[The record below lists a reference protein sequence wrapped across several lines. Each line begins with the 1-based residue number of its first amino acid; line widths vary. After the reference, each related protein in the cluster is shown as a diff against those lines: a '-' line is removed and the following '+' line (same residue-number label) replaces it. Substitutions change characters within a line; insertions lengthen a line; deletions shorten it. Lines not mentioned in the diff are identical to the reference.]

1 MRLRLPQLLA
11 LILTGLLVLA
21 GCATIPRN
29 SMVQQIEA
37 ESNQEES
44 QPFRFDAQGP
54 TEGSDARRIVEGFVE
69 AGRSVLED
77 YALSREFMTPE
88 LGADWRGDSRTLI
101 YEAMNVLTGA
111 DSNRYTIQ
119 LEISGEID
127 AMGVYTQEPEH
138 STRAVDVEVTKVEDQ
153 WRISKAPDGIM
164 LESSS
169 FSKIFSPQTIYFYDS
184 SFNYLV
190 PDVRWFTSGAG
201 TTTSM
206 VEALLAGPAPY
217 LQNAV
222 VSAFSPASTLV
233 RSAVPVQDGVATVD
247 LSAESIRESSDRA
260 KQLMQQQVEQTLTA
274 LSSVSTVRML
284 QEETEVTLGAP
295 AANFVTAQINP
306 STPDTLIAI
315 SNESLVYVKGRS
327 IIPVGGVPD
336 ISAYHPRNPAMSAV
350 GNRYAFLN
358 GKSTQLMTINESGR
372 VGLAATGGALIRPS
386 IDVAG
391 WTWTADNAA
400 EHPLLVV
407 PEDVAGQGEA
417 RPISVSW
424 LEDTKVTS
432 LSISRDGARALI
444 VAEKNNESTVYIAG
458 IVRDADGVPR
468 GLSDE
473 PMKVYPSV
481 PVSTAVWDSDRSI
494 IVAKLSTTEQVAAE
508 QLTFEHG
515 SERLGLLLGMTGITS
530 GVGDLRPVYA
540 ETSEEL
546 YTRVGNSWHALDDYA
561 KDVAYPG

>member
-1 MRLRLPQLLA
+1 MRLRLLRVLT
-11 LILTGLLVLA
+11 IVFTGLLILSS
-21 GCATIPRN
+21 CAAIPRN
-29 SMVQQIEA
+29 STVQKIEA
-37 ESNQEES
+37 ESDQGES

-54 TEGSDARRIVEGFVE
+54 TEGADARRIVEGFVE

-88 LGADWRGDSRTLI
+88 LGADWRGNTRTLI

-111 DSNRYTIQ
+111 ESNRYTVQ
-119 LEISGEID
+119 LEISGEVD

-138 STRAVDVEVTKVEDQ
+138 STRAVDVELTQVDNQ
-153 WRISKAPDGIM
+153 WRISNAPDGIM

-169 FSKIFSPQTIYFYDS
+169 FSKIFAPQTIYFYDAS
-184 SFNYLV
+184 YQYLV

-233 RSAVPVQDGVATVD
+233 RSAVPVRDGTATVD
-247 LSAESIRESSDRA
+247 LSAESLSDASDHA
-260 KQLMQQQVEQTLTA
+260 KQLMQQQLEKTLSP
-274 LSSVSTVRML
+274 LSSVSIVRML
-284 QEETEVTLGAP
+284 QDETEVTLGSP
-295 AANFVTAQINP
+295 SANFVPALINP

-336 ISAYHPRNPAMSAV
+336 ISAFHPRHPAMSAV

-358 GKSTQLMTINESGR
+358 GKGTQLMTISESGS
-372 VGLAATGGALIRPS
+372 VSVAAQGGALIRPS
-386 IDVAG
+386 MDIAG
-391 WTWTADNAA
+391 WTWTADNTA

-407 PEDVAGQGEA
+407 PEDVAGQGEV

-424 LEDTKVTS
+424 LEDTKISS
-432 LSISRDGARALI
+432 LAISRDGARALI
-444 VAEKNNESTVYIAG
+444 VAEENDEAKVYVAG

-468 GLSDE
+468 GLTDE
-473 PMKVYPSV
+473 PMEIFPDV

-494 IVAKLSTTEQVAAE
+494 IVAELSATEQVAAE
-508 QLTFEHG
+508 QITFEHG
-515 SERLGLLLGMTGITS
+515 SERLGLLLGMSGITS
-530 GVGDLRPVYA
+530 GVGDRRPVYA